1 MSSLI
6 KPVTFNQL
14 QEKKLVKRAD
24 SQKALIQN
32 IHILDGFNARV
43 FTEAYKE
50 SIEQLAQRI
59 SEGLQV
65 APLECAP
72 GPNGPEVVDGHTR
85 YCGHLLAFKMG
96 IHPDAKANKEG
107 VMELWLDFFPTK
119 AKNMFERKARIYDTQ
134 NNRKLEG
141 PELGKTYFDMMQETL
156 IVEGVEKRVTMEMVA
171 QQIGM
176 TRAHVEQMLLLH
188 SAPEP
193 VKKQIMDKEISSTL
207 AVTMIRQHG
216 EEASAVIS
224 EEIDKAKSMGK
235 SKVTAATMSVPK
247 PPRRLLEEIVG
258 YYGEINSALS
268 NEDKQTLVKYQK
280 GMITEGVVTV
290 PVGRLLAISLAFEEL
305 ERIEAEIKVKV
316 AELDNRKKQLEVD
329 V

>member
-14 QEKKLVKRAD
+14 QELKLVRRAD

-32 IHILDGFNARV
+32 IHILEDFNARIL
-43 FTEAYKE
+43 TPEYKA

-65 APLECAP
+65 APLECGP

-107 VMELWLDFFPTK
+107 DMELWLDFFPTK

-141 PELGKTYFDMMQETL
+141 PELGKNYYDMMQETL
-156 IVEGVEKRVTMEMVA
+156 VIDGVEKRVTMEVVA
-171 QQIGM
+171 KQIGM

-188 SAPEP
+188 HAPDP
-193 VKKQIMDKEISSTL
+193 VKEQIMKKEISSTL
-207 AVTMIRQHG
+207 VVTMLRQHG
-216 EEASAVIS
+216 EGAADAIS

-235 SKVTAATMSVPK
+235 TKVTAATMSVPK

-258 YYGEINSALS
+258 YYGDINKALS
-268 NEDKQTLVKYQK
+268 SDDKQTLVKYQK
-280 GMITEGVVTV
+280 GLITEGTVNV

-305 ERIEAEIKVKV
+305 ERINEEIAAKT
-316 AELDNRKKQLEVD
+316 AELENRKKQIEAEV
-329 V
+329 